1 MHVDQKR
8 EDKTEVQ
15 NLHVTLKN
23 EILLE
28 EQYDV
33 FVSESALSAIIDT
46 ACTKTVCNRS
56 WLSDFSDLYSSKKQ
70 SELCWEKSQVPFYF
84 GNAPV
89 EQPIARVTL
98 PVVIACLCCNIE
110 TEVAE
115 RKIPLLLS
123 KII

>member
-15 NLHVTLKN
+15 ILHVTLKN

-28 EQYDV
+28 I
-33 FVSESALSAIIDT
+33 FVSESALSTIIDT
-46 ACTKTVCNRS
+46 ACTKSACNRS

-84 GNAPV
+84 GNDPV
-89 EQPIARVTL
+89 VQPIARVTL
-98 PVVIACLCCNIE
+98 PVVIAGLCCNIE
-110 TEVAE
+110 TEVVE